1 MGSSA
6 SKPETKVFTP
16 ATPIDFSASF
26 LSQLENTPE
35 SEYSRAQHT
44 EKYIQERVAA
54 ELSKLESQTIA
65 QFQNTTNSALLTDDD
80 KTTALPSVAAL
91 NEKIAKLTQVLQEN
105 AKLAKIEVP
114 STIAASREAV
124 ISCLKENQGKSLNCW
139 EEVEVFRKLVKEL

>member
-1 MGSSA
+1 MGSNT

-35 SEYSRAQHT
+35 SEFSRAQHT

-54 ELSKLESQTIA
+54 ELAKLEQQTIA
-65 QFQNTTNSALLTDDD
+65 QFQTTTNNALLTEQD
-80 KTTALPSVAAL
+80 KITSPSVSEL
-91 NEKIAKLTQVLQEN
+91 NDKITKLTETLQEN

-114 STIAASREAV
+114 SSITTSRQEV
-124 ISCLKENQGKSLNCW
+124 INCLKENQGKSLNCW
-139 EEVEVFRKLVKEL
+139 EEVEIFKNLVKKL